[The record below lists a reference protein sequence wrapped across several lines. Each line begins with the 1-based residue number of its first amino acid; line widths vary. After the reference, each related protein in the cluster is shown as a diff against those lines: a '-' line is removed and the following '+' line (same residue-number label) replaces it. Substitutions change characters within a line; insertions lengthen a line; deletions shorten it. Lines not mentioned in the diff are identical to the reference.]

1 MFNIRRYMF
10 IAFVLSSVVTTQI
23 YAEPHSHSER
33 SHIHPLPAEGFV
45 HRHGIGALGYP
56 LWRDCSKVSEPFKV
70 TCEATNERLKK
81 QRPAWVDCSKVSD
94 SFKKECEAENILNG
108 RQKP

>member
-1 MFNIRRYMF
+1 MF

-33 SHIHPLPAEGFV
+33 SHIHPLPAEGF
-45 HRHGIGALGYP
+45 HHIHGNGALGYP

-70 TCEATNERLKK
+70 TCQATNKRLNKER
-81 QRPAWVDCSKVSD
+81 PVWVDCSKVSEPYQ
-94 SFKKECEAENILNG
+94 KKCEAYNVLNG
-108 RQKP
+108 RKKP